1 MTERLTISNYNT
13 YMPSS
18 PFSISSEVPSPK
30 NEISVK
36 NSDLDIHL
44 SALSSQIFLHS
55 YKLND
60 KGNCIDNNEEG
71 NEKNEKI
78 KYQKYLYLKT
88 LRNDYCW
95 IAKFA
100 ESKNKKIIKEKKNYC
115 DKIKSIDEE
124 INWVTKEKI
133 ESLLKKEKYDTEL
146 DEYTMKLNHY
156 NTERNNTI
164 ENANN
169 LSFMV
174 NNSNTSRYY
183 NFFSN
188 LGLNLGFKKNPIE
201 QKQLK
206 DYKDKY
212 AKLEKN
218 ICEKRK
224 KYPSLKERYNKTVKE
239 KKNLYENYKQKQMIL
254 EQIQQDIDEKKK
266 ILFKLQQKKSSM
278 ISGDTQVTQTNSM
291 SSSTNKNDKKGFSFF
306 KKLFN

>member
-1 MTERLTISNYNT
+1 MTGRLTMSNYNT

-18 PFSISSEVPSPK
+18 PFSLSSEISSPK
-30 NEISVK
+30 KEISVK
-36 NSDLDIHL
+36 NTDLDIHL
-44 SALSSQIFLHS
+44 SFLSNQKILHS
-55 YKLND
+55 YNLIYR
-60 KGNCIDNNEEG
+60 GNINGIDNKEEG
-71 NEKNEKI
+71 NEKI

-95 IAKFA
+95 IAKCV
-100 ESKNKKIIKEKKNYC
+100 ESKNKKIVKEKKNYC
-115 DKIKSIDEE
+115 DKINSVDEE

-133 ESLLKKEKYDTEL
+133 ESLLKKEKYDTQL
-146 DEYTMKLNHY
+146 DEYTRKLSHY

-164 ENANN
+164 ENTNN

-188 LGLNLGFKKNPIE
+188 FGLNLGFNKAPHE

-206 DYKDKY
+206 EYKEKY

-224 KYPSLKERYNKTVKE
+224 KYPSLKEKLAKTVEE
-239 KKNLYENYKQKQMIL
+239 KKNLYENYKQKQIIL
-254 EQIQQDIDEKKK
+254 EQIQQDIIDKKK
-266 ILFKLQQKKSSM
+266 MLFKLQQKKSSM
-278 ISGDTQVTQTNSM
+278 VSGDTQVTQTNSL
-291 SSSTNKNDKKGFSFF
+291 SSSPNKIDKKGFSFF